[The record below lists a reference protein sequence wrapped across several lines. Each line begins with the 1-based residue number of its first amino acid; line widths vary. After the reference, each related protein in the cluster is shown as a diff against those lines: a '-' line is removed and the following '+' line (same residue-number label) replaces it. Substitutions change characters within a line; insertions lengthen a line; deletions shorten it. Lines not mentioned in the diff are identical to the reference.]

1 MSIWGGRLRF
11 FSLRFQIFFSPLH
24 VNGNIT
30 WVHCAGDKNQCSHI
44 VHHCSSTVHAL
55 KNIKNGS
62 HGIIHTFKIYFAT
75 VFSVFSFSNNKFNPN
90 GPIFYF
96 QWCEKPMVCWHGGF
110 VSSKVCWVDDL
121 LGLNLSLVVWISN
134 SQHIIG

>member
-1 MSIWGGRLRF
+1 MRNGRHCESLDYAYYCVFNSTFCLF
-11 FSLRFQIFFSPLH
+11 FFFWY
-24 VNGNIT
+24 VNSNLT
-30 WVHCAGDKNQCSHI
+30 WVHCSR
-44 VHHCSSTVHAL
+44 TVHAL

-90 GPIFYF
+90 RPIFYF

-121 LGLNLSLVVWISN
+121 LGLNLSLVV
-134 SQHIIG
+134 